1 MLNIEN
7 ETEIYIY
14 NNVNN
19 KIYAPIVK
27 DKITWTTERKGV
39 AGKLTFMVV
48 KDSIIDFNE
57 GSKVIF
63 RYNNQ
68 NVFCGYV
75 FSKSRDKEQ
84 HIQVTAYDQLRY
96 LKNKHTYVY
105 ENKTADEIVRM
116 IASDFL
122 LQVGELE
129 STNYKIASKIED
141 NSTLFDI
148 IQNALND
155 TLLNRNQIFV
165 LYDDFGS
172 LTLKNAANMLIPTD
186 FIIDSNSAQNFDYK
200 TDIDNQT
207 YNRIQLYADDTETN
221 KREFYTAQDV
231 ENINRWGILQLT
243 EKLNGNENAN
253 AKAAAMLSL
262 YNNVQRNLT
271 INNAFGDLRAFAGSS
286 IFLALN
292 LGDLIL
298 NEYMF
303 IEKATHEFS
312 NNLHTMSLNLRKNSF
327 VV

>member
-1 MLNIEN
+1 MEKQA
-7 ETEIYIY
+7 EIYIY

-19 KIYAPIVK
+19 KLYAPIIK
-27 DKITWTTERKGV
+27 DKITWATERKGV
-39 AGKLTFMVV
+39 AGKLTFTVV

-57 GSKVIF
+57 GCKVIF
-63 RYNNQ
+63 RYNGQ

-75 FSKSRDKEQ
+75 FSKSRDKEH

-129 STNYKIASKIED
+129 STNFKIASKIED

-155 TLLNRNQIFV
+155 TLLNRNQMFV
-165 LYDDFGS
+165 LYDNFGS
-172 LTLKNAANMLIPTD
+172 LTLKDAANMRIPTD
-186 FIIDSNSAQNFDYK
+186 FVIDASTAQNFDYK
-200 TDIDNQT
+200 TNIDNQT
-207 YNRIQLYADDTETN
+207 YNRIQLYADDEETN

-231 ENINRWGILQLT
+231 TNINRWGILQLT
-243 EKLNGNENAN
+243 EKLNQNENAS

-271 INNAFGDLRAFAGSS
+271 INNAFGDLRARAGSS
-286 IFLALN
+286 VFVALN

-298 NEYMF
+298 NDYML
-303 IEKATHEFS
+303 IEKVTHEFS
-312 NNLHTMSLNLRKNSF
+312 NNLHTMSLDLRKNNF
-327 VV
+327 IV

>member
-1 MLNIEN
+1 VLNIKN

-19 KIYAPIVK
+19 KIYVPIVK
-27 DKITWTTERKGV
+27 DKITWSTERKGI
-39 AGKLTFMVV
+39 AGKLTFTVV

-84 HIQVTAYDQLRY
+84 HISVVAYDQLRY

-122 LQVGELE
+122 LQVGEFE

-165 LYDDFGS
+165 LYDNFGS

-221 KREFYTAQDV
+221 KREFYTAQDA

-286 IFLALN
+286 IFVALN

-298 NEYMF
+298 NDYMF

>member
-19 KIYAPIVK
+19 KIYVPIVK
-27 DKITWTTERKGV
+27 DKITWSTERKGV
-39 AGKLTFMVV
+39 AGKLTFTVV

-155 TLLNRNQIFV
+155 TLLNRNQIFI
-165 LYDDFGS
+165 LYDNFGS

-221 KREFYTAQDV
+221 KREFYTAKDA

-286 IFLALN
+286 IFVALN

-298 NEYMF
+298 NDYMF